1 MPDMRKLSGQE
12 VVKILCNRFGFSAKR
27 QKGSHVLLV
36 REDKARKAI
45 CVVPMHRELK
55 IGTLKG
61 ILKQACIS
69 EEEFTRYQ

>member
-1 MPDMRKLSGQE
+1 MPELKKLSGQE
-12 VVKILCNRFGFSAKR
+12 TVKILCNRFGFSIKR

-36 REDKARKAI
+36 REDKTRKTI

-55 IGTLKG
+55 IGTLKS

-69 EEEFTRYQ
+69 EEEFSKHS